1 MRYHSENLCMQPVLS
16 HKSLGWEVHSLIPTL
31 FTIWLS
37 SFVQLVVLCQSVLDF
52 TSFGFQCLS
61 LLHDSVFPLSSFFIL
76 ISFFFLN
83 APLISPYAFICF
95 LCVHHAVFVHF
106 SKLSLHNFFSVF
118 RGTHY
123 NFFLLY
129 FSAIPHWN
137 CWSISVV

>member
-1 MRYHSENLCMQPVLS
+1 MQPVLS

-37 SFVQLVVLCQSVLDF
+37 SFVQLVVLRQSVLDF

-83 APLISPYAFICF
+83 GL
-95 LCVHHAVFVHF
+95 HW
-106 SKLSLHNFFSVF
+106 SLHMLSFASSVF
-118 RGTHY
+118 IMQ
-123 NFFLLY
+123 FLFTSQSCPY
-129 FSAIPHWN
+129 T
-137 CWSISVV
+137 ISSQYLEEHIIISFCCTFLPFPIEIAEVYQLFK